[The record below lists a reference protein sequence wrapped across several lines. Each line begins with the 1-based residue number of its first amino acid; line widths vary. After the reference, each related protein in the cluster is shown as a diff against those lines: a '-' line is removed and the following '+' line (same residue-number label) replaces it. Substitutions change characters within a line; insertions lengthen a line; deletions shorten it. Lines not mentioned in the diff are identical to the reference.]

1 MDSSTGRFIS
11 QDTYQGTINDPVSLH
26 KYLYANANP
35 VMYSDPSGYAS
46 IMGKVVELAAKAELA
61 IAEMMYNQTALVY
74 WSMFTGAVIAAGDVF
89 SKGDFTPEELID
101 AMFLGAIGGFV
112 AVFVGIYFHG
122 MILATLA
129 GLGVIGGFAGA
140 VDSFKN
146 GYLWQGVYRS
156 SWSVLGAVAW
166 YRSFANIVKDWFE
179 SFGKNS
185 RTGRAVIERMMQEG
199 RVKETEDGLIFQ
211 DSEGHWHPIEEADM
225 AHITDAVSWWNQIGR
240 YYGPKSPEV
249 RAFMLDPNNYYLE
262 YYSINRSQGARIGET
277 YLPPA
282 NKE

>member
-1 MDSSTGRFIS
+1 
-11 QDTYQGTINDPVSLH
+11 
-26 KYLYANANP
+26 
-35 VMYSDPSGYAS
+35 MYSDPSGYAS

-74 WSMFTGAVIAAGDVF
+74 WSMFTGAVIAAGDVI
-89 SKGDFTPEELID
+89 SKGDFTPEELIY

-122 MILATLA
+122 MVLAALA

-185 RTGRAVIERMMQEG
+185 SVADEYSSNS
-199 RVKETEDGLIFQ
+199 ETISKSHREEYMGKTPGKILEQGGL
-211 DSEGHWHPIEEADM
+211 
-225 AHITDAVSWWNQIGR
+225 
-240 YYGPKSPEV
+240 
-249 RAFMLDPNNYYLE
+249 
-262 YYSINRSQGARIGET
+262 
-277 YLPPA
+277 
-282 NKE
+282 